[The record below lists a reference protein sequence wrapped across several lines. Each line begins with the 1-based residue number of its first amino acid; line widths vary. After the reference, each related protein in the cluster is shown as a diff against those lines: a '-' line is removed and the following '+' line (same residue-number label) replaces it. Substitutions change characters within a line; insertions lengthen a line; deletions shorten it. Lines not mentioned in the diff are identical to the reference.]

1 MVILKKAW
9 TIEIH
14 LVRQIK
20 INIKKENRMKIKP
33 MLKGFIGAAV
43 ASFLVIGLNATM
55 NNPAMSKS
63 VEKNHEQTLS
73 YELQP
78 MTLVEVE
85 NVKPFVKQQGEEALN
100 ERKADAESVRSNLQ
114 VLNSV
119 RSIRENAFKESSPTL
134 SNKPTL

>member
-1 MVILKKAW
+1 
-9 TIEIH
+9 
-14 LVRQIK
+14 
-20 INIKKENRMKIKP
+20 MKIKP

-63 VEKNHEQTLS
+63 VEKNHVQTLS

-119 RSIRENAFKESSPTL
+119 RSIRANAFKESSPTL